1 MSKKRIDLRKR
12 KAQPKNQPNAMR
24 PNDRC
29 PVCQDRLYSYDGGKY
44 CGKCGWSM
52 ETDGRNEA

>member
-12 KAQPKNQPNAMR
+12 KSHAKPASSLHPV
-24 PNDRC
+24 DRC

-44 CGKCGWSM
+44 CGKCGWSQ
-52 ETDGRNEA
+52 ETESVNYA